1 MFSSKLSSL
10 SGGIVFLAIA
20 LVGLYRLM
28 FWFPVVI
35 AGWHVGQTMSFFTFV
50 IFTALSIVSF
60 QGLRNSES
68 RD

>member
-1 MFSSKLSSL
+1 MFSTKLSSFA
-10 SGGIVFLAIA
+10 GGVVFLVIA

-28 FWFPVVI
+28 FWFPIVI
-35 AGWHVGQTMSFFTFV
+35 AGERIGQTVSFFTFV

-60 QGLRNSES
+60 QGLRN

>member
-1 MFSSKLSSL
+1 MFSNRLSSMA
-10 SGGIVFLAIA
+10 GGVVFLLIA

-35 AGWHVGQTMSFFTFV
+35 AGWQVGQTVSFFTFV

-60 QGLRNSES
+60 QGLRTT
-68 RD
+68 RTD